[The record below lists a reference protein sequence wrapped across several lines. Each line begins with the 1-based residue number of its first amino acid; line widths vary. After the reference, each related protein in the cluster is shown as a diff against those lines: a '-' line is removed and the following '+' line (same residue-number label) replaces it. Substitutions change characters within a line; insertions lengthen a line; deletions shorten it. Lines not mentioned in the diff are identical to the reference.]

1 MSLSQVEVDPAVHEE
16 LERWAAEAHVAV
28 GDLLRILAAAPSM
41 CLDLAEAAS
50 AEVWRKQHPA
60 ADK

>member
-1 MSLSQVEVDPAVHEE
+1 MRK

-28 GDLLRILAAAPSM
+28 GDLLRILAATPSM

-50 AEVWRKQHPA
+50 AEVSRKQHPA